1 METQLETVSSQ
12 SVAPNQNMMEQT
24 YNSLGS
30 ADPETYNGNTFL
42 KYKNKIVIYAKHSN
56 DN

>member
-24 YNSLGS
+24 YNSLGL
-30 ADPETYNGNTFL
+30 ADPGTYNGNTFF
-42 KYKNKIVIYAKHSN
+42 KYKNEIVIHAKHST